1 MLIDDLFSSFNDS
14 YESGDIKNATLS
26 LMRSLGGILVTDKQE
41 FVNLLNESEI
51 PATIDMGE
59 ISLIDLYVENVGK
72 NPKLAL
78 GSSLLLNMKNR
89 MVSFDGE
96 YEDINDENVK
106 RAYKAIC
113 DYFRNTSSTDEFSNS
128 AGLLGGALTA
138 GAGLADTLLKNRQK
152 KKFGMTDE
160 LLRQKQAKQEMLT
173 KVIELKKSEQ
183 DAKIKEEEEKSKR
196 NKRIIIISSVVVGV
210 ALIGGI
216 IFYIKTRKK

>member
-72 NPKLAL
+72 NPKLSL

-128 AGLLGGALTA
+128 AGLIAGAVTA
-138 GAGLADTLLKNRQK
+138 GAGLADTIIKGRQK

-173 KVIELKKSEQ
+173 KVIELRKAEQ

>member
-1 MLIDDLFSSFNDS
+1 MLIEDLFSSFNNS

-51 PATIDMGE
+51 PATMDMGE

-96 YEDINDENVK
+96 LEDINDENVK
-106 RAYKAIC
+106 RAYRSIC
-113 DYFRNTSSTDEFSNS
+113 DYFRVTNQNDEFSN
-128 AGLLGGALTA
+128 AGGLVAGALSA
-138 GAGLADTLLKNRQK
+138 GAGLADTLIKGRQR

-160 LLRQKQAKQEMLT
+160 LLRQKQAKQEMIN
-173 KVIELKKSEQ
+173 KAIELRKAEQ
-183 DAKIKEEEEKSKR
+183 DAKIKEQEEKSKR
-196 NKRIIIISSVVVGV
+196 NKRIIIASSIIGGL
-210 ALIGGI
+210 AIIGGI
-216 IFYIKTRKK
+216 IYFLKTKKK

>member
-1 MLIDDLFSSFNDS
+1 MLLDDLFSSFNDS

-51 PATIDMGE
+51 PATMDMGE
-59 ISLIDLYVENVGK
+59 ISLIDLYVENVGN

-96 YEDINDENVK
+96 LEDLNDENVK

-113 DYFRNTSSTDEFSNS
+113 DYFRNTSNTDEFSNS
-128 AGLLGGALTA
+128 VGLLAGAVTA
-138 GAGLADTLLKNRQK
+138 GAGLADTIIKGRQRK
-152 KKFGMTDE
+152 KYGLTDE
-160 LLRQKQAKQEMLT
+160 LLKQKQAKQEMIN
-173 KVIELKKSEQ
+173 KAIELRKAEQ
-183 DAKIKEEEEKSKR
+183 DAKIKQEEERSKR
-196 NKRIIIISSVVVGV
+196 NKRIIIATSIIGGL
-210 ALIGGI
+210 AIIGGI
-216 IFYIKTRKK
+216 IFFIKSKKK